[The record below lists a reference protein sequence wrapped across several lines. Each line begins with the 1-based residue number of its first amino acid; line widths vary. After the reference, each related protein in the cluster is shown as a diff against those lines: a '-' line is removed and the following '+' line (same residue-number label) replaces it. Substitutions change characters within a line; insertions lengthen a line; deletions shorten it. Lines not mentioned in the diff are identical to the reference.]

1 MISFLVSFSDGELAA
16 VLAEISGDDV
26 DLAVGDGVRI
36 GEAGRGV
43 NCFAG
48 VALGAIDAGRSA
60 GFDANGVGVEVSVA
74 LGVAVALNAVSGVGV
89 ALGTSN
95 RPRRCDVVGE
105 TEAVEIG
112 VDTADAL
119 AVGASVAAR

>member
-1 MISFLVSFSDGELAA
+1 MGVLSKVSATGWIFIAMAA
-16 VLAEISGDDV
+16 G
-26 DLAVGDGVRI
+26 
-36 GEAGRGV
+36 
-43 NCFAG
+43 
-48 VALGAIDAGRSA
+48 
-60 GFDANGVGVEVSVA
+60 VA

-95 RPRRCDVVGE
+95 RPRRCDVGGE